1 MARWS
6 IRLSSPTRNSCSGEP
21 KPSEQTSLEV
31 SHGRTRRRACQA
43 GPGPLQAGTLRR
55 RDGAHAQPRRS
66 RSQAPPKAVRVVAR
80 GHREVRPARRDD
92 DLVPPCLPRR
102 RQGDQPGRGQ
112 AGGDG
117 LPGPHARDQLAAEL
131 PRPAGGASE
140 VRRDH
145 ANLYIRPQRQGW
157 RRDIA
162 RHHAEAGADPSH
174 GRRANLLQTGELK
187 IHVAFLGVTCCDE
200 FGNGNGSHGELNCGA
215 LGYAKVDAQ
224 YARTV
229 VLLTPEIVP
238 FPNHPASISQ
248 DEVDLIVHLDEVG
261 DPKLISKG
269 AARTTRNPR
278 ELLIASHA
286 ADVVEHSHYLRDGF
300 SVQTGSGASSIAAT
314 QFIGEKMTAKGIT
327 ASFALGGITGGI
339 ADLHAKGLIK
349 TLIDVQS
356 FDIDAAK
363 SLRQSP
369 AHIEI
374 SANEYANA
382 TSKGAYVD
390 RVDVV
395 ILAALEI
402 DLAFNVNVITGSDG
416 VLRGASGG
424 HCDVAAAA
432 NLVIVVAPLVRGRM
446 PTVVNKV
453 TTVITPGESIGV
465 LVTDQGIAVNPKRP
479 ELAKRLLDAGL
490 PVVGIEE
497 LHRRAIALTG
507 EPEPLRFLDRIVG
520 VIRYRDGTVIDVVRQ
535 VDERV

>member
-1 MARWS
+1 MAELVEELARQVPDLCKLEPFAGATAHTPNLADPEVKLHRKLCGS
-6 IRLSSPTRNSCSGEP
+6 LQEAIEKSDLRDGMTISFHHAFREGDKVINQVVGKLAEMGFRDLTLATSSLLNCHDPLVAHLKSGVIT
-21 KPSEQTSLEV
+21 QIYTSGLRGKV
-31 SHGRTRRRACQA
+31 GDAISHGIMRRPVQI
-43 GPGPLQAGTLRR
+43 
-55 RDGAHAQPRRS
+55 H
-66 RSQAPPKAVRVVAR
+66 
-80 GHREVRPARRDD
+80 
-92 DLVPPCLPRR
+92 
-102 RQGDQPGRGQ
+102 
-112 AGGDG
+112 
-117 LPGPHARDQLAAEL
+117 
-131 PRPAGGASE
+131 
-140 VRRDH
+140 
-145 ANLYIRPQRQGW
+145 
-157 RRDIA
+157 
-162 RHHAEAGADPSH
+162 SH
-174 GRRANLLQTGELK
+174 GGRANLLQTGELK
-187 IHVAFLGVTCCDE
+187 IHVAFLGVSCCDE

-432 NLVIVVAPLVRGRM
+432 NLAIVVAPLVRGRM

-465 LVTDQGIAVNPKRP
+465 LVTDQGIAVNPNRP

-490 PVVGIEE
+490 PMVAIKE
-497 LHRRAIALTG
+497 LHRRAVALTG
-507 EPEPLRFLDRIVG
+507 VPEPLRFLDRIVA

-535 VDERV
+535 VDERE